1 MEKNNLEMC
10 ISCPI
15 AHIFMSEY
23 GKIRNY
29 TKKKNKTIDKKDKK
43 EYKKEIDNSEDK
55 LSRLIG
61 IKNMSYIIECI
72 MKRESEFEM
81 RGPSY
86 TPSKMCC
93 INRITSI
100 IDCFDKISEN
110 SDLNSD
116 SFSIVLRLFD
126 KDDIKLF
133 VKLEEFLKRNNIVP
147 QNPLTKDER
156 SWSDDFMNLIY
167 ENEDVA
173 EDTYY
178 KFSDLIDD
186 YVTPP
191 SNISKYDCCD
201 KTYKNNSLL
210 SDKSIDKFTN
220 CIDRIN
226 EPFKEE
232 LQKQTKMNRINGIFN
247 HKSNILKS
255 IMCRYLEKAEKNQK
269 KTLDLLMKKQGITD
283 TDIATILYKA
293 PNKKSEIENWH
304 KIKDNSTELP
314 PKAKL
319 HLQELLNILLVSE
332 DVLRCGTGKIYGNW
346 KNAINEN
353 KNEKFQDAL
362 LTSDDMKEIEKT
374 KISPHR
380 RPSLKTKERIY
391 DRIRTFINPSEND
404 LNKMISENPEFFCEE
419 DFCVFTHEKD
429 GKEYFDYELMYENLI
444 HPEDFDTLLSVLE
457 ELQAEK
463 NS

>member
-1 MEKNNLEMC
+1 MKCVYPARLHTFLYLNTERL
-10 ISCPI
+10 
-15 AHIFMSEY
+15 
-23 GKIRNY
+23 KITLKR
-29 TKKKNKTIDKKDKK
+29 KKKTISKNDKK
-43 EYKKEIDNSEDK
+43 EYKIKIEISVKK
-55 LSRLIG
+55 LSQLLG
-61 IKNMSYIIECI
+61 IKLKNMSSIIAYI
-72 MKRESEFEM
+72 MKRKSEFEM
-81 RGPSY
+81 G
-86 TPSKMCC
+86 TTTNILSKMCC
-93 INRITSI
+93 INCITSI
-100 IDCFDKISEN
+100 IDCFDTISEN
-110 SDLNSD
+110 SESLVTD
-116 SFSIVLRLFD
+116 LRLFD

-133 VKLEEFLKRNNIVP
+133 VKLEKFLKRNNIVP
-147 QNPLTKDER
+147 KNPLTKDEK

-201 KTYKNNSLL
+201 KIYKNNSLL
-210 SDKSIDKFTN
+210 SDKSIDEFTN
-220 CIDRIN
+220 CIDRLN
-226 EPFKEE
+226 EPFKKE
-232 LQKQTKMNRINGIFN
+232 LQKQTRINKINEILN
-247 HKSNILKS
+247 HESNILKS

-269 KTLDLLMKKQGITD
+269 KILDFLMKKQGITD
-283 TDIATILYKA
+283 TNIAIILYKN
-293 PNKKSEIENWH
+293 PNKKTEIENWH

-419 DFCVFTHEKD
+419 DFCVFTYEKD
-429 GKEYFDYELMYENLI
+429 GEEYFDYELMCENLL

>member
-15 AHIFMSEY
+15 AHIFISEY
-23 GKIRNY
+23 RKIKNY
-29 TKKKNKTIDKKDKK
+29 TKEEKKTISKNDKK
-43 EYKKEIDNSEDK
+43 EYKIKIEISVKK
-55 LSRLIG
+55 LSQLLG
-61 IKNMSYIIECI
+61 IKLKNMSSIIAYI
-72 MKRESEFEM
+72 MKRKSEFEM
-81 RGPSY
+81 G
-86 TPSKMCC
+86 TTTNILSKMCC
-93 INRITSI
+93 INCITSI
-100 IDCFDKISEN
+100 IDCFDTISEN
-110 SDLNSD
+110 SESLVTD
-116 SFSIVLRLFD
+116 LRLFD

-133 VKLEEFLKRNNIVP
+133 VKLEKFLKRNNIVP
-147 QNPLTKDER
+147 QNPLTKDEK

-201 KTYKNNSLL
+201 KIYKNNSLL
-210 SDKSIDKFTN
+210 SDKSIHEFTN
-220 CIDRIN
+220 CIDRLN

-232 LQKQTKMNRINGIFN
+232 LQKQTRMNKINEILN
-247 HKSNILKS
+247 HESNILKS

-269 KTLDLLMKKQGITD
+269 KILDFLMKKQGITD
-283 TDIATILYKA
+283 TNIAIILYKD
-293 PNKKSEIENWH
+293 PNKKTEIENWH

-353 KNEKFQDAL
+353 KNEKFKDAL

-419 DFCVFTHEKD
+419 DFCVFTYEKD
-429 GKEYFDYELMYENLI
+429 GEEYFDYELMCENLL

>member
-15 AHIFMSEY
+15 AHIFISEY
-23 GKIRNY
+23 RKIKNY
-29 TKKKNKTIDKKDKK
+29 TKEGKKTISKNDKK
-43 EYKKEIDNSEDK
+43 EYKIKIEISVKK
-55 LSRLIG
+55 LSQLLG
-61 IKNMSYIIECI
+61 IKLKNMSSIIAYI
-72 MKRESEFEM
+72 MKRKSEFEM
-81 RGPSY
+81 G
-86 TPSKMCC
+86 TTTNILSKMCC
-93 INRITSI
+93 INCITSI
-100 IDCFDKISEN
+100 IDCFDTISEN
-110 SDLNSD
+110 SESLVTDL
-116 SFSIVLRLFD
+116 LLFD

-133 VKLEEFLKRNNIVP
+133 VKLEEFLKKNNIVP
-147 QNPLTKDER
+147 KNPLTKEER

-186 YVTPP
+186 YVTPH

-201 KTYKNNSLL
+201 EVYKGNSLL
-210 SDKSIDKFTN
+210 SDKSIDEFTN
-220 CIDRIN
+220 CIDRLN

-232 LQKQTKMNRINGIFN
+232 LQKQTKMNRINGILN

-255 IMCRYLEKAEKNQK
+255 VMCRYLEKAEKNQK

-283 TDIATILYKA
+283 TDIATILYKD
-293 PNKKSEIENWH
+293 PDKKSEIENWH

-374 KISPHR
+374 KISSHK

-404 LNKMISENPEFFCEE
+404 LNKMISENPVFFCED
-419 DFCVFTHEKD
+419 DFCVFTHENV
-429 GKEYFDYELMYENLI
+429 GEEYFDYELMYENLI

>member
-15 AHIFMSEY
+15 AHIFISEY
-23 GKIRNY
+23 RKIKNY
-29 TKKKNKTIDKKDKK
+29 TKEEKKTISKNDKK
-43 EYKKEIDNSEDK
+43 EYKIKIEISVKK
-55 LSRLIG
+55 LSQLLG
-61 IKNMSYIIECI
+61 IKLKNMSSIIAYI
-72 MKRESEFEM
+72 MKRKSEFEM
-81 RGPSY
+81 G
-86 TPSKMCC
+86 TTTNILSKMCC
-93 INRITSI
+93 INCITSI
-100 IDCFDKISEN
+100 IDCFDTISEN
-110 SDLNSD
+110 SESLVTN
-116 SFSIVLRLFD
+116 LRLFD

-133 VKLEEFLKRNNIVP
+133 VKLEKFLKRNNIVP
-147 QNPLTKDER
+147 QNPLTKDEK

-201 KTYKNNSLL
+201 KIYKNNSLL
-210 SDKSIDKFTN
+210 SDKSIDEFTN
-220 CIDRIN
+220 CIDRLN

-232 LQKQTKMNRINGIFN
+232 LQKQTRMNKINEILN
-247 HKSNILKS
+247 HESNILKS

-269 KTLDLLMKKQGITD
+269 KILDFLMKKQGITD
-283 TDIATILYKA
+283 TNIAIILYKD
-293 PNKKSEIENWH
+293 PNKKTEIENWH

-346 KNAINEN
+346 ENAINEN
-353 KNEKFQDAL
+353 KNEKFKDAL

-419 DFCVFTHEKD
+419 DFCVFTYEKD
-429 GKEYFDYELMYENLI
+429 GEEYFDYELMCENLL

>member
-15 AHIFMSEY
+15 AHIFISEY
-23 GKIRNY
+23 RKIKNY
-29 TKKKNKTIDKKDKK
+29 TKEEKKTISKNDKK
-43 EYKKEIDNSEDK
+43 EYKIKIEISVKK
-55 LSRLIG
+55 LSQLLG
-61 IKNMSYIIECI
+61 IKLKNMSSIIAYI
-72 MKRESEFEM
+72 MKRKSEFEM
-81 RGPSY
+81 G
-86 TPSKMCC
+86 TTTNILSKMCC
-93 INRITSI
+93 INCITSI
-100 IDCFDKISEN
+100 IDCFDTISEN
-110 SDLNSD
+110 SESLVTD
-116 SFSIVLRLFD
+116 LRLFD

-133 VKLEEFLKRNNIVP
+133 VKLEKFLKRNNIVP
-147 QNPLTKDER
+147 KNPLTKDEK

-201 KTYKNNSLL
+201 KIYKNNSLL
-210 SDKSIDKFTN
+210 SDKSIDEFTN
-220 CIDRIN
+220 CIDRLN

-232 LQKQTKMNRINGIFN
+232 LQKQTRINKINEILN
-247 HKSNILKS
+247 HESNILKS

-269 KTLDLLMKKQGITD
+269 KILDFLMKKQGITD
-283 TDIATILYKA
+283 TNIAIILYKN
-293 PNKKSEIENWH
+293 PNKKTEIENWH

-404 LNKMISENPEFFCEE
+404 LNKMISENPEFF
-419 DFCVFTHEKD
+419 
-429 GKEYFDYELMYENLI
+429 L
-444 HPEDFDTLLSVLE
+444 
-457 ELQAEK
+457 
-463 NS
+463 

>member
-15 AHIFMSEY
+15 AHIFISEY
-23 GKIRNY
+23 RKIKNY
-29 TKKKNKTIDKKDKK
+29 TKEEKKTISKNDKK
-43 EYKKEIDNSEDK
+43 EYKIKIEISVKK
-55 LSRLIG
+55 LSQLLG
-61 IKNMSYIIECI
+61 IKLKNMSSIIAYI
-72 MKRESEFEM
+72 MKRKSEFEM
-81 RGPSY
+81 G
-86 TPSKMCC
+86 TTTNILSKMCC
-93 INRITSI
+93 INCITSI
-100 IDCFDKISEN
+100 IDCFDTISEN
-110 SDLNSD
+110 SESLVTD
-116 SFSIVLRLFD
+116 LRLFD

-133 VKLEEFLKRNNIVP
+133 VKLEKFLKRNNIVP
-147 QNPLTKDER
+147 QNPLTKDEK

-201 KTYKNNSLL
+201 KIYKNNSLL
-210 SDKSIDKFTN
+210 SDKSIHEFTN

-232 LQKQTKMNRINGIFN
+232 LQKQTRMNKINEILN
-247 HKSNILKS
+247 HESNILKS

-269 KTLDLLMKKQGITD
+269 KILDFLMKKQGITD
-283 TDIATILYKA
+283 TNIAIILYKD
-293 PNKKSEIENWH
+293 PNKKTEIENWH

-353 KNEKFQDAL
+353 KNEKFKDAL

-419 DFCVFTHEKD
+419 DFCVFTYEKD
-429 GKEYFDYELMYENLI
+429 GEEYFDYELMCENLL

>member
-15 AHIFMSEY
+15 AHIFISEY
-23 GKIRNY
+23 RKIKNY
-29 TKKKNKTIDKKDKK
+29 TKEGKKTISKNDKK
-43 EYKKEIDNSEDK
+43 EYKIKIEISVKK
-55 LSRLIG
+55 LSQLLG
-61 IKNMSYIIECI
+61 IKLKNMSSIIVCI
-72 MKRESEFEM
+72 MKRKSEFEM
-81 RGPSY
+81 G
-86 TPSKMCC
+86 TTTNILSKMCC
-93 INRITSI
+93 INCITSI
-100 IDCFDKISEN
+100 IDCFDTISEN
-110 SDLNSD
+110 SESLVTDL
-116 SFSIVLRLFD
+116 LLFD

-133 VKLEEFLKRNNIVP
+133 VKLEEFLKKNNIVP
-147 QNPLTKDER
+147 KNPLTKAER
-156 SWSDDFMNLIY
+156 SWSNNFIN
-167 ENEDVA
+167 ENKDNNAVRK
-173 EDTYY
+173 TYR
-178 KFSDLIDD
+178 KFIDLIDN
-186 YVTPP
+186 YITPR

-201 KTYKNNSLL
+201 EVYKGNSLL
-210 SDKSIDKFTN
+210 SDKSIDEFTN
-220 CIDRIN
+220 CIDRLN

-232 LQKQTKMNRINGIFN
+232 LQKQTKMNRINEILN

-269 KTLDLLMKKQGITD
+269 KILDFLMKKQGITD

-353 KNEKFQDAL
+353 KNEKFTDAL

-374 KISPHR
+374 KISSHK

-429 GKEYFDYELMYENLI
+429 GEEYFDYELMYENLI

>member
-1 MEKNNLEMC
+1 MKCVYPARLHTFLYLNTERLKITLKREK
-10 ISCPI
+10 
-15 AHIFMSEY
+15 
-23 GKIRNY
+23 
-29 TKKKNKTIDKKDKK
+29 KTISKNDKK
-43 EYKKEIDNSEDK
+43 EYKIKIEISVKK
-55 LSRLIG
+55 LSQLLG
-61 IKNMSYIIECI
+61 IKLKNMSSIIAYI
-72 MKRESEFEM
+72 MKRKSEFEM
-81 RGPSY
+81 G
-86 TPSKMCC
+86 TTTNILSKMCC
-93 INRITSI
+93 INCITSI
-100 IDCFDKISEN
+100 IDCFDTISEN
-110 SDLNSD
+110 SESLVTDL
-116 SFSIVLRLFD
+116 LLFD

-133 VKLEEFLKRNNIVP
+133 VKLEKFLKRNNIVP
-147 QNPLTKDER
+147 QNPLTKDEK

-201 KTYKNNSLL
+201 KIYKNNSLL
-210 SDKSIDKFTN
+210 SDKSIDEFTN
-220 CIDRIN
+220 CIDRLN

-232 LQKQTKMNRINGIFN
+232 LQKQTRMNKINEILN
-247 HKSNILKS
+247 HESNILKS

-269 KTLDLLMKKQGITD
+269 KILDFLMKKQGITD
-283 TDIATILYKA
+283 TNIAIILYKD
-293 PNKKSEIENWH
+293 PNKKTEIENWH

-353 KNEKFQDAL
+353 KNEKFKDAL

-419 DFCVFTHEKD
+419 DFCVFTYEKD
-429 GKEYFDYELMYENLI
+429 GEEYFDYELMCENLL

>member
-15 AHIFMSEY
+15 AHIFISEY
-23 GKIRNY
+23 RKIKNY
-29 TKKKNKTIDKKDKK
+29 TKEEKKTISKNDKK
-43 EYKKEIDNSEDK
+43 EYKIKIEISVKK
-55 LSRLIG
+55 LSQLLG
-61 IKNMSYIIECI
+61 IKLKNMSSIIAYI
-72 MKRESEFEM
+72 MKRKSEFEM
-81 RGPSY
+81 G
-86 TPSKMCC
+86 TTTNILSKMCC
-93 INRITSI
+93 INCITSI
-100 IDCFDKISEN
+100 IDCFDTISEN
-110 SDLNSD
+110 SESLVTD
-116 SFSIVLRLFD
+116 LRLFD

-133 VKLEEFLKRNNIVP
+133 VKLEKFLKRNNIVP
-147 QNPLTKDER
+147 QNPLTKDEK

-186 YVTPP
+186 YVTPT

-201 KTYKNNSLL
+201 KIYKNNSLL
-210 SDKSIDKFTN
+210 SDKSIDEFTN
-220 CIDRIN
+220 CIDRLN

-232 LQKQTKMNRINGIFN
+232 LQKQTRMNKINEILN
-247 HKSNILKS
+247 HESNILKS

-269 KTLDLLMKKQGITD
+269 KILDFLMKKQGITD
-283 TDIATILYKA
+283 TNIAIILYKD
-293 PNKKSEIENWH
+293 PNKKTEIENWH

-346 KNAINEN
+346 ENAINEN
-353 KNEKFQDAL
+353 KNEKFKDAL

-419 DFCVFTHEKD
+419 DFCVFTYEKD
-429 GKEYFDYELMYENLI
+429 GEEYFDYELMCENLL

>member
-15 AHIFMSEY
+15 AHIFISEY
-23 GKIRNY
+23 RKIKNY
-29 TKKKNKTIDKKDKK
+29 TKEGNKTISKNDKK
-43 EYKKEIDNSEDK
+43 EYKIKIGISVKK
-55 LSRLIG
+55 LSQLLG
-61 IKNMSYIIECI
+61 IKLKNMSSIIVRI
-72 MKRESEFEM
+72 MKRKSEFEM
-81 RGPSY
+81 GASSNIL
-86 TPSKMCC
+86 SKMCC

-100 IDCFDKISEN
+100 IDCFDTISEN

-116 SFSIVLRLFD
+116 SFSSVLWLFD

-133 VKLEEFLKRNNIVP
+133 VKLEKFLKGNNIVP
-147 QNPLTKDER
+147 ENPLTKDEI
-156 SWSDDFMNLIY
+156 SWSDDFVNLIF
-167 ENEDVA
+167 ENKGVA

-178 KFSDLIDD
+178 KFFDLIDN
-186 YVTPP
+186 YITPR

-201 KTYKNNSLL
+201 EVYKDNSLL
-210 SDKSIDKFTN
+210 SDKSIDEFTN
-220 CIDRIN
+220 CIDRLN

-232 LQKQTKMNRINGIFN
+232 LQKQTRMNKINGILN

-269 KTLDLLMKKQGITD
+269 NILDYLMKKQGITD
-283 TDIATILYKA
+283 TDIATILYKD
-293 PNKKSEIENWH
+293 PDKKSEIINWH

-314 PKAKL
+314 QKAKL
-319 HLQELLNILLVSE
+319 HLQELLNIFLVSD

-346 KNAINEN
+346 KNAIDEN
-353 KNEKFQDAL
+353 KNEKYKDAL
-362 LTSDDMKEIEKT
+362 LTSDDIKEIEKT

-419 DFCVFTHEKD
+419 EFCVFTYEKD
-429 GKEYFDYELMYENLI
+429 GEEYLDYELMYENLL

-457 ELQAEK
+457 ELQA
-463 NS
+463 

>member
-15 AHIFMSEY
+15 AHIFISEY
-23 GKIRNY
+23 RKIKNY
-29 TKKKNKTIDKKDKK
+29 TKEEKKTISKNDKK
-43 EYKKEIDNSEDK
+43 EYKIKIEISVKK
-55 LSRLIG
+55 LSQLLG
-61 IKNMSYIIECI
+61 IKLKNMSSIIAYI
-72 MKRESEFEM
+72 MKRKSEFEM
-81 RGPSY
+81 G
-86 TPSKMCC
+86 TTTNILSKMCC
-93 INRITSI
+93 INCITSI
-100 IDCFDKISEN
+100 IDCFDTISEN
-110 SDLNSD
+110 SESLVTD
-116 SFSIVLRLFD
+116 LRLFD

-133 VKLEEFLKRNNIVP
+133 VKLEKFLKRNNIVP
-147 QNPLTKDER
+147 QNPLTKDEK

-201 KTYKNNSLL
+201 KIYKNNSLL
-210 SDKSIDKFTN
+210 SDKSIDEFTN
-220 CIDRIN
+220 CIDRLN

-232 LQKQTKMNRINGIFN
+232 LQKQTRMNKINEILN
-247 HKSNILKS
+247 HESNILKS

-269 KTLDLLMKKQGITD
+269 KILDFLMKKQGITD
-283 TDIATILYKA
+283 TNIAIILYKD
-293 PNKKSEIENWH
+293 PNKKTEIENWH

-353 KNEKFQDAL
+353 KNEKFKDAL

-419 DFCVFTHEKD
+419 DFCVFTYEKD
-429 GKEYFDYELMYENLI
+429 GEEYFDYELMCENLL

-457 ELQAEK
+457 ELQAKK

>member
-15 AHIFMSEY
+15 AHIFISEY
-23 GKIRNY
+23 RKIKNY
-29 TKKKNKTIDKKDKK
+29 TKEEKKTISKNDKK
-43 EYKKEIDNSEDK
+43 EYKIKIEISVKK
-55 LSRLIG
+55 LSQLLG
-61 IKNMSYIIECI
+61 IKLKNMSSIIAYI
-72 MKRESEFEM
+72 MKRKSEFEM
-81 RGPSY
+81 G
-86 TPSKMCC
+86 TTTNILSKMCC
-93 INRITSI
+93 INCITSI
-100 IDCFDKISEN
+100 IDCFDTISEN
-110 SDLNSD
+110 SESLVTD
-116 SFSIVLRLFD
+116 LRLFD

-133 VKLEEFLKRNNIVP
+133 VKLEKFLKRNNIVP
-147 QNPLTKDER
+147 QNPLTKDEK

-201 KTYKNNSLL
+201 KIYKNNSLL
-210 SDKSIDKFTN
+210 SDKSIDEFTN
-220 CIDRIN
+220 CIDRLN

-232 LQKQTKMNRINGIFN
+232 LQKQTRMNKINEILN
-247 HKSNILKS
+247 HESNILKS

-269 KTLDLLMKKQGITD
+269 KILDFLMKKQGITD
-283 TDIATILYKA
+283 TNIAIILYKD
-293 PNKKSEIENWH
+293 PNKKTEIENWH

-346 KNAINEN
+346 ENAINEN
-353 KNEKFQDAL
+353 KNEKFKDAL

-419 DFCVFTHEKD
+419 DFCVFTYEKD
-429 GKEYFDYELMYENLI
+429 GEEYFDYELMCENLL

>member
-1 MEKNNLEMC
+1 MKCVYPARLHTFLYLNTERL
-10 ISCPI
+10 
-15 AHIFMSEY
+15 
-23 GKIRNY
+23 KITLKR
-29 TKKKNKTIDKKDKK
+29 KKKTISKNDKK
-43 EYKKEIDNSEDK
+43 EYKIKIEISVKK
-55 LSRLIG
+55 LSQLLG
-61 IKNMSYIIECI
+61 IKLKNMSSIIAYI
-72 MKRESEFEM
+72 MKRKSEFEM
-81 RGPSY
+81 G
-86 TPSKMCC
+86 TTTNILSKMCC
-93 INRITSI
+93 INCITSI
-100 IDCFDKISEN
+100 IDCFDTISEN
-110 SDLNSD
+110 SESLVTD
-116 SFSIVLRLFD
+116 LRLFD

-133 VKLEEFLKRNNIVP
+133 VKLEKFLKRNNIVP
-147 QNPLTKDER
+147 QNPLTKDEK

-201 KTYKNNSLL
+201 KIYKNNSLL
-210 SDKSIDKFTN
+210 SDKSIDEFTN
-220 CIDRIN
+220 CIDRLN

-232 LQKQTKMNRINGIFN
+232 LQKQTRMNKINEILN
-247 HKSNILKS
+247 HESNILKS

-269 KTLDLLMKKQGITD
+269 KILDFLMKKQGITD
-283 TDIATILYKA
+283 TNIAIILYKD
-293 PNKKSEIENWH
+293 PNKKTEIENWH

-353 KNEKFQDAL
+353 KNEKFKDAL

-419 DFCVFTHEKD
+419 DFCVFTYEKD
-429 GKEYFDYELMYENLI
+429 GEEYFDYELMCENLL

>member
-1 MEKNNLEMC
+1 
-10 ISCPI
+10 
-15 AHIFMSEY
+15 
-23 GKIRNY
+23 
-29 TKKKNKTIDKKDKK
+29 
-43 EYKKEIDNSEDK
+43 
-55 LSRLIG
+55 
-61 IKNMSYIIECI
+61 
-72 MKRESEFEM
+72 MKRKSEFEM
-81 RGPSY
+81 G
-86 TPSKMCC
+86 TTTNILSKMCC
-93 INRITSI
+93 INCITSI
-100 IDCFDKISEN
+100 IDCFDTISEN
-110 SDLNSD
+110 SESLVTD
-116 SFSIVLRLFD
+116 LRLFD

-133 VKLEEFLKRNNIVP
+133 VKLEKFLKRNNIVP
-147 QNPLTKDER
+147 KNPLTKDEK

-201 KTYKNNSLL
+201 KIYKNNSLL
-210 SDKSIDKFTN
+210 SDKSIDEFTN
-220 CIDRIN
+220 CIDRLN

-232 LQKQTKMNRINGIFN
+232 LQKQTRINKINEILN
-247 HKSNILKS
+247 HESNILKS

-269 KTLDLLMKKQGITD
+269 KILDFLMKKQGITD
-283 TDIATILYKA
+283 TNIAIILYKD
-293 PNKKSEIENWH
+293 PNKKTEIENWH

-419 DFCVFTHEKD
+419 DFCVFTYEKD
-429 GKEYFDYELMYENLI
+429 GEEYFDYELMCENLL

>member
-1 MEKNNLEMC
+1 
-10 ISCPI
+10 
-15 AHIFMSEY
+15 
-23 GKIRNY
+23 
-29 TKKKNKTIDKKDKK
+29 
-43 EYKKEIDNSEDK
+43 
-55 LSRLIG
+55 
-61 IKNMSYIIECI
+61 

-81 RGPSY
+81 RDSSY

-100 IDCFDKISEN
+100 IDCFDTISEN

-116 SFSIVLRLFD
+116 LFSSVLRLFD

-133 VKLEEFLKRNNIVP
+133 VKLEKFLKRNNIVP
-147 QNPLTKDER
+147 KNPLTKDEI

-178 KFSDLIDD
+178 KFCDLIYD
-186 YVTPP
+186 YVMPP

-201 KTYKNNSLL
+201 KIYKNNSLL
-210 SDKSIDKFTN
+210 SDKSIDEFTN
-220 CIDRIN
+220 CIDRLN

-232 LQKQTKMNRINGIFN
+232 LQKQTRMNKINGILN
-247 HKSNILKS
+247 HESNILKS

-269 KTLDLLMKKQGITD
+269 KILDFLMKKQGITD
-283 TDIATILYKA
+283 TDIAVILYKD
-293 PNKKSEIENWH
+293 PNKKSEITNWH

-353 KNEKFQDAL
+353 KNEKFKDAL

-374 KISPHR
+374 KILPHR

-419 DFCVFTHEKD
+419 DFCVFTYEKD
-429 GKEYFDYELMYENLI
+429 GEEYFDYELMYENLL

>member
-15 AHIFMSEY
+15 AHIFISEY
-23 GKIRNY
+23 RKIKNY
-29 TKKKNKTIDKKDKK
+29 TKEEKKTISKNDKK
-43 EYKKEIDNSEDK
+43 EYKIKIEISVKK
-55 LSRLIG
+55 LSQLLG
-61 IKNMSYIIECI
+61 IKLKNMSSIIAYI
-72 MKRESEFEM
+72 MKRKSEFEM
-81 RGPSY
+81 G
-86 TPSKMCC
+86 TTTNILSKMCC
-93 INRITSI
+93 INCITSI
-100 IDCFDKISEN
+100 IDCFDTISEN
-110 SDLNSD
+110 SESLVTD
-116 SFSIVLRLFD
+116 LRLFD

-133 VKLEEFLKRNNIVP
+133 VKLEKFLKRNNIVP
-147 QNPLTKDER
+147 KNPLTKDEK

-201 KTYKNNSLL
+201 KIYKNNSLL
-210 SDKSIDKFTN
+210 SDKSIDEFTN
-220 CIDRIN
+220 CIDRLN

-232 LQKQTKMNRINGIFN
+232 LQKQTRINKINEILN
-247 HKSNILKS
+247 HESNILKS

-269 KTLDLLMKKQGITD
+269 KILDFLMKKQGITD
-283 TDIATILYKA
+283 TNIAIILYKD
-293 PNKKSEIENWH
+293 PNKKTEIENWH

-419 DFCVFTHEKD
+419 DFCVFTYEKD
-429 GKEYFDYELMYENLI
+429 GEEYFDYELMCENLL

>member
-15 AHIFMSEY
+15 AHIFISEY
-23 GKIRNY
+23 RKIKNY
-29 TKKKNKTIDKKDKK
+29 TKEEKKTISKNDKK
-43 EYKKEIDNSEDK
+43 EYKIKIEISVKK
-55 LSRLIG
+55 LSQLLG
-61 IKNMSYIIECI
+61 IKLKNMSSIIAYI
-72 MKRESEFEM
+72 MKRKSEFEM
-81 RGPSY
+81 G
-86 TPSKMCC
+86 TTTNILSKMCC
-93 INRITSI
+93 INCITSI
-100 IDCFDKISEN
+100 IDCFDTISEN
-110 SDLNSD
+110 SESLVTD
-116 SFSIVLRLFD
+116 LRLFD

-133 VKLEEFLKRNNIVP
+133 VKLEKFLKRNNIVP
-147 QNPLTKDER
+147 KNPLTKDEK

-201 KTYKNNSLL
+201 KIYKNNSLL
-210 SDKSIDKFTN
+210 SDKSIDEFTN
-220 CIDRIN
+220 CIDRLN

-232 LQKQTKMNRINGIFN
+232 LQKQTRINKINEILN
-247 HKSNILKS
+247 HESNILKS

-269 KTLDLLMKKQGITD
+269 KILDFLMKKQGITD
-283 TDIATILYKA
+283 TNIAIILYKN
-293 PNKKSEIENWH
+293 PNKKTEIENWH

-419 DFCVFTHEKD
+419 DFCVFTYEKD
-429 GKEYFDYELMYENLI
+429 GEEYFDYELMCENLL

>member
-1 MEKNNLEMC
+1 MKCVYPARLHTFLYLNTERL
-10 ISCPI
+10 
-15 AHIFMSEY
+15 
-23 GKIRNY
+23 KITLKR
-29 TKKKNKTIDKKDKK
+29 KKKTISKNDKK
-43 EYKKEIDNSEDK
+43 EYKIKIEISVKK
-55 LSRLIG
+55 LSQLLG
-61 IKNMSYIIECI
+61 IKLKNMSSIIAYI
-72 MKRESEFEM
+72 MKRKSEFEM
-81 RGPSY
+81 G
-86 TPSKMCC
+86 TTTNILSKMCC
-93 INRITSI
+93 INCITSI
-100 IDCFDKISEN
+100 IDCFDTISEN
-110 SDLNSD
+110 SESLVTD
-116 SFSIVLRLFD
+116 LRLFD

-133 VKLEEFLKRNNIVP
+133 VKLEKFLKRNNIVP
-147 QNPLTKDER
+147 QNPLTKDEK

-201 KTYKNNSLL
+201 KIYKNNSLL
-210 SDKSIDKFTN
+210 SDKSIHEFTN
-220 CIDRIN
+220 CIDRLN

-232 LQKQTKMNRINGIFN
+232 LQKQTRMNKINEILN
-247 HKSNILKS
+247 HESNILKS

-269 KTLDLLMKKQGITD
+269 KILDFLMKKQGITD
-283 TDIATILYKA
+283 TNIAIILYKD
-293 PNKKSEIENWH
+293 PNKKTEIENWH

-353 KNEKFQDAL
+353 KNEKFKDAL

-419 DFCVFTHEKD
+419 DFCVFTYEKD
-429 GKEYFDYELMYENLI
+429 GEEYFDYELMCENLL

>member
-15 AHIFMSEY
+15 AHIFISEY
-23 GKIRNY
+23 RKIKNY
-29 TKKKNKTIDKKDKK
+29 TKEEKKTISKNDKK
-43 EYKKEIDNSEDK
+43 EYKIKIEISVKK
-55 LSRLIG
+55 LSQLLG
-61 IKNMSYIIECI
+61 IKLKNMSSIIAYI
-72 MKRESEFEM
+72 MKRKSEFEM
-81 RGPSY
+81 G
-86 TPSKMCC
+86 TTTNILSKMCC
-93 INRITSI
+93 INCITSI
-100 IDCFDKISEN
+100 IDCFDTISEN
-110 SDLNSD
+110 SESLVTD
-116 SFSIVLRLFD
+116 LRLFD

-133 VKLEEFLKRNNIVP
+133 VKLEKFLKRNNIVP
-147 QNPLTKDER
+147 QNPLTKDEK

-201 KTYKNNSLL
+201 KIYKNNSLL
-210 SDKSIDKFTN
+210 SDKSIDEFTN
-220 CIDRIN
+220 CIDRLN

-232 LQKQTKMNRINGIFN
+232 LQKQTRMNKINEILN
-247 HKSNILKS
+247 HESNILKS

-269 KTLDLLMKKQGITD
+269 KILDFLMKKQGITD
-283 TDIATILYKA
+283 TNIAIILYKD
-293 PNKKSEIENWH
+293 PNKKTEIENWH

-353 KNEKFQDAL
+353 KNEKFKDAL

-419 DFCVFTHEKD
+419 DFCVFTYEKD
-429 GKEYFDYELMYENLI
+429 GEEYFDYELMCENLL

>member
-1 MEKNNLEMC
+1 MKCVYPARLHTFLYLNTERL
-10 ISCPI
+10 
-15 AHIFMSEY
+15 
-23 GKIRNY
+23 KITLKR
-29 TKKKNKTIDKKDKK
+29 KKKTISKNDKK
-43 EYKKEIDNSEDK
+43 EYKIKIEISVKK
-55 LSRLIG
+55 LSQLLG
-61 IKNMSYIIECI
+61 IKLKNMSSIIAYI
-72 MKRESEFEM
+72 MKRKSEFEM
-81 RGPSY
+81 G
-86 TPSKMCC
+86 TTTNILSKMCC
-93 INRITSI
+93 INCITSI
-100 IDCFDKISEN
+100 IDCFDTISEN
-110 SDLNSD
+110 SESLVTD
-116 SFSIVLRLFD
+116 LRLFD

-133 VKLEEFLKRNNIVP
+133 VKLEKFLKRNNIVP
-147 QNPLTKDER
+147 QNPLTKDEK

-201 KTYKNNSLL
+201 KIYKNNSLL
-210 SDKSIDKFTN
+210 SDKSIDEFTN
-220 CIDRIN
+220 CIDRLN

-232 LQKQTKMNRINGIFN
+232 LQKQTRMNKINEILN
-247 HKSNILKS
+247 HESNILKS

-269 KTLDLLMKKQGITD
+269 KILDFLMKKQGITD
-283 TDIATILYKA
+283 TNIAIILYKD
-293 PNKKSEIENWH
+293 PNKKTEIENWH

-346 KNAINEN
+346 ENAINEN
-353 KNEKFQDAL
+353 KNEKFKDAL

-419 DFCVFTHEKD
+419 DFCVFTYEKD
-429 GKEYFDYELMYENLI
+429 GEEYFDYELMCENLL